1 MSNESIHDQTKKDLA
16 RLARDKGVPGWHAM
30 RKDQLIRALSVP
42 AARKAAR
49 VRPANDRSR
58 AVPLGGKKTIA
69 DPAQDSRNLVSEVT
83 DCDRLALRPWHGRIQ
98 NGSTRD
104 RLLAVA
110 RDPYWIHAYW
120 EIGHATV
127 ERARAAMGQLWHGS
141 RPALRVMDV
150 TSEDTSA
157 LCERHERDEFI
168 QSDANNWYVNIA
180 FPGKRYRVDLGFL
193 SRRGSFF
200 IVAKSNIVQM
210 PPVTMSTSI
219 EDDWNVAQQEIHR
232 IQGRQNDPESRQLS
246 HELIELFEDRFHQ
259 PIHKSSL
266 TQLPSTFLTLGEAP
280 LKFDIDAEIVVY
292 GVTNPTARLTLQG
305 EPVPIAADGSF
316 SVRFHLPD
324 SRQII
329 PAVASSADGGEEKT
343 VILAVERNTKVME
356 PQVHDSTDY

>member
-1 MSNESIHDQTKKDLA
+1 MSNDSIHDQTKKNLA
-16 RLARDKGVPGWHAM
+16 RIARDKGIPGWHAM

-42 AARKAAR
+42 SNGQPVKPQLIRSAATDSTRPRKRKSAISAEA
-49 VRPANDRSR
+49 P
-58 AVPLGGKKTIA
+58 IA
-69 DPAQDSRNLVSEVT
+69 SGDAGVT
-83 DCDRLALRPWHGRIQ
+83 DRLALRPWHGRIQ
-98 NGSTRD
+98 NNGTRD

-120 EIGHATV
+120 EIGSSTV
-127 ERARAAMGQLWHGS
+127 ERARAAMGQQWHGS

-180 FPGKRYRVDLGFL
+180 CPGKRYRVDLGFL

-200 IVAKSNIVQM
+200 IVAKSNIVLM
-210 PPVTMSTSI
+210 PPVSMSTSI

-232 IQGRQNDPESRQLS
+232 IQGRQNDPASQQLS
-246 HELIELFEDRFHQ
+246 NELIELFEDRFHQ

-266 TQLPSTFLTLGEAP
+266 THLPTTYLTHQDAP
-280 LKFDIDAEIVVY
+280 LKFEIDAEIVVY
-292 GVTNPTARLTLQG
+292 GMTNPTARLTLQG
-305 EPVPIAADGSF
+305 EPVPIEPDGSF

-356 PQVHDSTDY
+356 PHVYDSTDY

>member
-1 MSNESIHDQTKKDLA
+1 MSNESIHEQTKKDLA

-42 AARKAAR
+42 AAKKSNRN
-49 VRPANDRSR
+49 RPEPSGSHAPARSR
-58 AVPLGGKKTIA
+58 GKFAELGTNGRHSVGEAV
-69 DPAQDSRNLVSEVT
+69 DS
-83 DCDRLALRPWHGRIQ
+83 DRLALRPWHGRIQ
-98 NGSTRD
+98 SGGTRD

-120 EIGHATV
+120 EIGSSTV

-141 RPALRVMDV
+141 KPALRVMDV
-150 TSEDTSA
+150 TSEDTST

-180 FPGKRYRVDLGFL
+180 CPGKRYRVDLGFL

-210 PPVTMSTSI
+210 PPVSMSTSI
-219 EDDWNVAQQEIHR
+219 EEDWNVAQQEIHR
-232 IQGRQNDPESRQLS
+232 IQGRQNDPESQQLS
-246 HELIELFEDRFHQ
+246 NQLIELFEDRFHQ
-259 PIHKSSL
+259 PIHKTLL
-266 TQLPSTFLTLGEAP
+266 THLPSTFLTHSEAP
-280 LKFDIDAEIVVY
+280 LKFEIDAEIVVY
-292 GVTNPTARLTLQG
+292 GVTNPTAKLTLQG

-316 SVRFHLPD
+316 SVRFHMPD

-356 PQVHDSTDY
+356 PHIHDSTDY

>member
-1 MSNESIHDQTKKDLA
+1 MSNESIHDQTKKNLA
-16 RLARDKGVPGWHAM
+16 RIARDKGVPGWHAM

-42 AARKAAR
+42 SNGKASKVQINRGSATAAL
-49 VRPANDRSR
+49 R
-58 AVPLGGKKTIA
+58 AKKKTSSAISDASANGA
-69 DPAQDSRNLVSEVT
+69 DGAVS
-83 DCDRLALRPWHGRIQ
+83 DKLALRPWHGRIQ
-98 NGSTRD
+98 NNGTRD

-120 EIGHATV
+120 EIGPSTV

-141 RPALRVMDV
+141 RPTLRVMDV
-150 TSEDTSA
+150 TSEDTST

-180 FPGKRYRVDLGFL
+180 CPGRRYRVDLGFL

-210 PPVTMSTSI
+210 PPVSMSTSI

-232 IQGRQNDPESRQLS
+232 IQVRQNDPASQQLS
-246 HELIELFEDRFHQ
+246 NELIELFEERFHQ

-266 TQLPSTFLTLGEAP
+266 THLPSTFLTHHETP
-280 LKFDIDAEIVVY
+280 LKFEIDAEIVVY
-292 GVTNPTARLTLQG
+292 GMTNPTARLTLQG
-305 EPVPIAADGSF
+305 EPVPIESDGSF

-356 PQVHDSTDY
+356 PNVHDSSDY

>member
-1 MSNESIHDQTKKDLA
+1 MSNESIHEQTKKILA
-16 RLARDKGVPGWHAM
+16 RMARDKGIPGWHAM
-30 RKDQLIRALSVP
+30 RKDQLIRALSSPP
-42 AARKAAR
+42 ASSAKAS
-49 VRPANDRSR
+49 RPGGSVHSNGKKK
-58 AVPLGGKKTIA
+58 PLGNG
-69 DPAQDSRNLVSEVT
+69 AQHNSAAGESVMT
-83 DCDRLALRPWHGRIQ
+83 DRLALRPWHGRIQ
-98 NGSTRD
+98 NNGSRD

-120 EIGHATV
+120 EIGHSTV

-150 TSEDTSA
+150 TSEDTSS
-157 LCERHERDEFI
+157 LSERHERDEFI

-180 FPGKRYRVDLGFL
+180 CPGRRYRVDLGFL
-193 SRRGSFF
+193 TRRGSFF

-210 PPVTMSTSI
+210 PPVSMSTSI

-232 IQGRQNDPESRQLS
+232 IQGRQNDPESQQLS
-246 HELIELFEDRFHQ
+246 SQLIELFEDRFPQ

-266 TQLPSTFLTLGEAP
+266 THLPATFLRHHEEP
-280 LKFDIDAEIVVY
+280 LKFEIDAEIVVY
-292 GVTNPTARLTLQG
+292 GVTSPLAKLSLQG
-305 EPVPIAADGSF
+305 EPVPIEPDGSF

-329 PAVASSADGGEEKT
+329 PAVATSADGGEEKT

-356 PQVHDSTDY
+356 AQVHDSTDY